1 MEPLPESTESTALK
15 GGYSGLKWILWRISL
30 TFETLWSLPKSR
42 FFAKNRF
49 NSKFQIKMFGVR
61 AFSIKRAFLSNFSQ
75 KFSPKF
81 RSVWPYRQSL
91 AHPNWEV
98 SGLIGSQVSSLIG
111 SPLRYQIKTELFT
124 FVQLWRFPSPA
135 WLRHF
140 RGGDLCTSAGGA
152 VAAARGR
159 LFVAQPLLSGSRDLS
174 LRFPTSS

>member
-1 MEPLPESTESTALK
+1 MNQKVKTFLQIWSVWPYRRQWRTLPLLFEQVFSEQQLFRNYIS
-15 GGYSGLKWILWRISL
+15 LKWILWRISL

-91 AHPNWEV
+91 THPYPLISIKISHFYQTFRKNFHQNFGV
-98 SGLIGSQVSSLIG
+98 CGLIGSNW
-111 SPLRYQIKTELFT
+111 RTQIE
-124 FVQLWRFPSPA
+124 
-135 WLRHF
+135 
-140 RGGDLCTSAGGA
+140 GC
-152 VAAARGR
+152 VA
-159 LFVAQPLLSGSRDLS
+159 L
-174 LRFPTSS
+174 